1 MRHGKREKVTCA
13 DIAGALKIKNIEP
26 LYGFYVPDHIPF
38 RFASGGG
45 RELHFIEEKELDL
58 NEIVASPLPK
68 LPLDATLRGFLFSF
82 FERNGLTLL
91 STLARYRG
99 NPAGYT

>member
-13 DIAGALKIKNIEP
+13 DIAGALKMKNIEP

-38 RFASGGG
+38 RFASGAG

-58 NEIVASPLPK
+58 NDIVSSPLPK
-68 LPLDATLRGFLFSF
+68 LPLDATLRGNFVSCCFLKKCNGFCFSA
-82 FERNGLTLL
+82 
-91 STLARYRG
+91 LARY
-99 NPAGYT
+99 